1 MEGKRR
7 RDKSSCCVY
16 QVPCYTRQLKIS
28 GIVLKL
34 FFVVEMN
41 LKCHLV
47 VHLFLHRGGSD
58 VTQYDGQWSFKVENH
73 LDERARG
80 CWGAQDYNRMT
91 FFPVQAIQQ
100 ENIIFS

>member
-1 MEGKRR
+1 MLYVLGT
-7 RDKSSCCVY
+7 
-16 QVPCYTRQLKIS
+16 VPCYTRQLKIS

-58 VTQYDGQWSFKVENH
+58 VTLMMGSGRSKLRITWM
-73 LDERARG
+73 RG
-80 CWGAQDYNRMT
+80 RGGWGGAQDYNRMT
-91 FFPVQAIQQ
+91 FFPVQAIQH
-100 ENIIFS
+100 ENINFS

>member
-7 RDKSSCCVY
+7 RDKSSCCMY
-16 QVPCYTRQLKIS
+16 QVPGTRLHETQLKIS

-58 VTQYDGQWSFKVENH
+58 VTLMMGSGRSKLRITWM
-73 LDERARG
+73 RG
-80 CWGAQDYNRMT
+80 RGGLGGHKT
-91 FFPVQAIQQ
+91 TT
-100 ENIIFS
+100 E